1 MDALALEILE
11 SFPKACFDKGECIIR
26 QGERVTRVFYLTEGH
41 AIRSGVTSGG
51 DVLTYG
57 ERHAGDGASCLLGGL
72 AFYSSGRIHDTS
84 FFAKT
89 PCTCRVVPGD
99 DFRKF
104 LFENPEVMDDLLH
117 LAIANYEFLNANYR
131 GKMRGL
137 APERVA
143 RYLLRH
149 SEANQSSLD
158 CISKLNVSAIARDV
172 GIHRLTVG
180 KIIRSLADLGV
191 VSFDGNSL
199 VVESRTRL
207 ESFANGVDHLDYR

>member
-1 MDALALEILE
+1 MDSLALEVLK
-11 SFPKACFDKGECIIR
+11 SFPEIHFDKGECLIR
-26 QGERVTRVFYLTEGH
+26 QGECVTRVYYLTEGH
-41 AIRSGVTSGG
+41 VIRSGVTSGG

-57 ERHAGDGASCLLGGL
+57 ERHAGDGVSCLLGSL
-72 AFYSSGRIHDTS
+72 AFYSSGRVHDTS

-89 PCTCRVVPGD
+89 PCICHVIPRD
-99 DFRKF
+99 DFKAF
-104 LFENPEVMDDLLH
+104 LFKNPKVMDDLLY

-149 SEANQSSLD
+149 SESSQSSSD

-199 VVESRTRL
+199 VVESRSRL
-207 ESFANGVDHLDYR
+207 ESFANGADHLDYR